1 MFNWLRR
8 LWRTRN
14 PETQKQK
21 QGPAL
26 TGQDG
31 TSGSAGQE
39 VRQGSQASPVPSER
53 REPVLVRGRF
63 WKDTSETRWQLART
77 PEASGD
83 SSIDDL
89 IRRLARADDVKV
101 RRSAAEELAQLGP
114 AGTPA
119 LSALLNSA
127 VDVDAAV
134 REAALNALNAID
146 PSWPN
151 NAESRKAFPDLVA
164 ALGSWFSDVSRAA
177 FRLLDLIGPP
187 AVPDLVNALS
197 NEEDTV
203 DKVQVMRLL
212 AKLGPGAASAVPGL
226 TRTLGSQSLPVRI
239 AAAEALASIGPA
251 AETAVP
257 TLVVGLADPFSDG
270 RQAMAAC
277 LACVGAAAEPAVPAL
292 LPLLAD
298 REDRVRQA
306 AAAALAQIGPKAVP
320 ALIKV
325 VQTRDMRRFSAL
337 IEAMIK
343 VSPWYVRLRSDVGWE
358 DPEKAFQSLSWAAYE
373 IMQERASLEA
383 AHVAALGVLGEFGP
397 AASAAMPAVAQA
409 LADPNPDIKLAA
421 VHALERIGLEAS
433 VGPDLIRMLVHSN
446 ESLRKAAIKALG
458 KTDRDWMANPVLTSA
473 IAGLAKRLS
482 RAGRSGEI
490 AVQAFAAI
498 GAAAVPVLI
507 DVLESGDRM
516 ARENAARALG
526 RIGVGA
532 KAAIPALTR
541 ALEDNHR
548 WVQEEAARALAEI
561 DDYAA

>member
-14 PETQKQK
+14 PEAQKQDAA
-21 QGPAL
+21 P

-31 TSGSAGQE
+31 MFESAAPK
-39 VRQGSQASPVPSER
+39 VRQGSKAGPVPSDE

-63 WKDTSETRWQLART
+63 WKNTSETRWDLVREQ
-77 PEASGD
+77 EASCD
-83 SSIDDL
+83 LSIDDL
-89 IRRLARADDVKV
+89 IRRLVRADDAKV
-101 RRSAAEELAQLGP
+101 RRSAAEGLGQLGP
-114 AGTPA
+114 AGTLA
-119 LSALLNSA
+119 LSALLNCA
-127 VDVDAAV
+127 VDVDATV

-146 PSWPN
+146 PAWPN
-151 NAESRKAFPDLVA
+151 NAESRKAFPELVA
-164 ALGSWFSDVSRAA
+164 ALGSWFSDVSSAA
-177 FRLLDLIGPP
+177 FRLLGIIGLP

-197 NEEDTV
+197 NEEDTI

-212 AKLGPGAASAVPGL
+212 AKTGPFAASAVPGL
-226 TRTLGSQSLPVRI
+226 TRALGSQFLPVRI
-239 AAAEALASIGPA
+239 TAAEALASVGPA

-277 LACVGAAAEPAVPAL
+277 LARFGAAAEPAVPAL

-298 REDRVRQA
+298 REERVRKA
-306 AAAALAQIGPKAVP
+306 AAAALAQIGPKTVP
-320 ALIKV
+320 ALIKIV
-325 VQTRDMRRFSAL
+325 ETRDMQRFKAL
-337 IEAMIK
+337 IDAMIK
-343 VSPWYVRLRSDVGWE
+343 VSPWYTRSKPDVGLA

-373 IMQERASLEA
+373 IMEERASLEA
-383 AHVAALGVLGEFGP
+383 AQVAALGVLGEFGP
-397 AASAAMPAVAQA
+397 AASAAVPTVAQA

-421 VHALERIGLEAS
+421 VQALERIGPEAS

-446 ESLRKAAIKALG
+446 ESLRKAAVKALG
-458 KTDRDWMANPVLTSA
+458 RIDCDWAANPAIGSA
-473 IAGLAKRLS
+473 ISGLAERLS
-482 RAGRSGEI
+482 RAGRSREI
-490 AVQAFAAI
+490 VVQAFTAI

-541 ALEDNHR
+541 ALEDDHR
-548 WVQEEAARALAEI
+548 WVQDEAAKALAKI
-561 DDYAA
+561 DDHAA